1 MIFFLVD
8 MVDIGFLFIFAI
20 LFFGD
25 LGSEKLSIGKG
36 LQIP

>member
-8 MVDIGFLFIFAI
+8 MVDIEFLFIFAI

-25 LGSEKLSIGKG
+25 LGSEKLSIGKDF
-36 LQIP
+36 QIT